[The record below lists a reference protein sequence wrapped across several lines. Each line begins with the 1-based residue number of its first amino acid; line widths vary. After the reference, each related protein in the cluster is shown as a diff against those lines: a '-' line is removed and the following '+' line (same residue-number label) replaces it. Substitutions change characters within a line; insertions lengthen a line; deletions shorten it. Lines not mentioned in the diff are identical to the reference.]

1 MSKMIESAQVLA
13 ALSTIQDRAKAGV
26 DDNMLAAFIEGKLG
40 PKEHDWVM
48 TNLAQ
53 NSALL
58 HELVEANEVLQQ
70 TTSVEG
76 VVKGKLRLMQWMK
89 QFWLRLIASGGLAA
103 IFLIWILSQP
113 SMTLSQIEQDLL
125 ASQTMTRFDSEEVS
139 ISVDKGLDM
148 GKSAARLD
156 FEYGIRLTQDGLQL
170 QENNRTLRS
179 CGENDDCHRQRVMV
193 LLGRWAEL
201 NRVQCNSS
209 LSVAQTFWDTQFN
222 LYQYITAEFTGEGV
236 TVPTIINSRK
246 ASVCKVQ
253 SQLHNLSF

>member
-1 MSKMIESAQVLA
+1 MSKKIESVQVLA
-13 ALSTIQDRAKAGV
+13 ALATLKDSAQLGV
-26 DDNMLAAFIEGKLG
+26 DDNMLAAFIEGKLS

-53 NSALL
+53 NSSLL
-58 HELVEANEVLQQ
+58 HELVEVNEALQQ
-70 TTSVEG
+70 ANKVEG
-76 VVKGKLRLMQWMK
+76 LVKGKLRLGQWMK
-89 QFWLRLIASGGLAA
+89 QFWPGLTASGGLAA
-103 IFLIWILSQP
+103 IFLIWVLSQP

-125 ASQTMTRFDSEEVS
+125 ASQTMTRFDSEDVS
-139 ISVDKGLDM
+139 ILVGKGLDM
-148 GKSAARLD
+148 GKSAARID
-156 FEYGIRLTQDGLQL
+156 FEYGISLTQDALEL
-170 QENNRTLRS
+170 QENNQTLRR
-179 CGENDDCHRQRVMV
+179 CGENDDCYRQRVMV

-222 LYQYITAEFTGEGV
+222 LYRYITAEFTREGV
-236 TVPTIINSRK
+236 TVPTIMNSRK